1 MISAT
6 CVFGLC
12 PSCWSKQDL
21 LCNWVQTAVRVYL
34 QEGMV
39 PSALKVTVAHVISK
53 KLVAKLPF
61 LGKVVDGTASGA
73 LEEMNSGSFSVVFV
87 LSRWPFSGLWM
98 TSRGLRMKV
107 VHLPLP
113 NYLSGV

>member
-1 MISAT
+1 
-6 CVFGLC
+6 
-12 PSCWSKQDL
+12 
-21 LCNWVQTAVRVYL
+21 
-34 QEGMV
+34 MV
-39 PSALKVTVAHVISK
+39 SSALKVIVAHVISK
-53 KLVAKLPF
+53 RLVANLPF
-61 LGKVVDGTASGA
+61 LGKVAVDGTASGG

-98 TSRGLRMKV
+98 TSRGLRMEI